1 MQRGKDKRHPQR
13 TGQGLARLS
22 FPLCACCCGVRDG
35 FVLSVTA
42 EKSDCGGGS
51 VKRTLQQTNICL
63 TFCIIH
69 FLTTPV
75 IKKKLISQKQGL
87 GQLLIGAPRLMLLAD
102 KHGVV
107 GAALAKGAGDE
118 VLVQALR

>member
-1 MQRGKDKRHPQR
+1 MIKSKGEVAFSRFTSR
-13 TGQGLARLS
+13 
-22 FPLCACCCGVRDG
+22 
-35 FVLSVTA
+35 VLSLL
-42 EKSDCGGGS
+42 
-51 VKRTLQQTNICL
+51 R
-63 TFCIIH
+63 CIV
-69 FLTTPV
+69 L
-75 IKKKLISQKQGL
+75 QGL

>member
-1 MQRGKDKRHPQR
+1 MSGLDNPYSAFRH
-13 TGQGLARLS
+13 LFVS
-22 FPLCACCCGVRDG
+22 YFPVPL
-35 FVLSVTA
+35 
-42 EKSDCGGGS
+42 K
-51 VKRTLQQTNICL
+51 
-63 TFCIIH
+63 
-69 FLTTPV
+69 
-75 IKKKLISQKQGL
+75 GL

>member
-1 MQRGKDKRHPQR
+1 MPTCMIEHNNRKPCS
-13 TGQGLARLS
+13 L
-22 FPLCACCCGVRDG
+22 V
-35 FVLSVTA
+35 FVLLCSCPGFLLRVTN
-42 EKSDCGGGS
+42 SF
-51 VKRTLQQTNICL
+51 R
-63 TFCIIH
+63 
-69 FLTTPV
+69 
-75 IKKKLISQKQGL
+75 KKTKQNKKQGL